1 MTNATINEFSPQVWN
16 GMRICVL
23 QPDYSTS
30 GVDYQYYDPQRDL
43 SSLIPEAT
51 FEHVLLNKLTTYR
64 QLKKLQQK
72 GFDIFINLC
81 EGYQEWEIPSIEVIW
96 FLEQLN
102 LPFTGP
108 QSRLYDPPKELMKY
122 VAYTVGIDTPDYV
135 LLRNGEDPVKKCK
148 HLSFPLFVKPHKAGD
163 SLGVEQSSKV
173 EDAEA
178 LRQRVTEIMDE
189 YGPLLVESYIP
200 GREFTVMVAGPAA
213 KNESIRTFKPVEYI
227 FPEGYQFK
235 TYALK
240 TAALHPKA
248 NVPISDQLLSVRLQ
262 DAASAIFNA
271 FGGVGYAR
279 LDFRMDE
286 SGRLYFLEINFT
298 CSVFYRDGY
307 EGSADYILQHDGFG
321 QAAFLKH
328 IIRDCLYR
336 HCRL

>member
-1 MTNATINEFSPQVWN
+1 
-16 GMRICVL
+16 
-23 QPDYSTS
+23 
-30 GVDYQYYDPQRDL
+30 
-43 SSLIPEAT
+43 
-51 FEHVLLNKLTTYR
+51 
-64 QLKKLQQK
+64 
-72 GFDIFINLC
+72 
-81 EGYQEWEIPSIEVIW
+81 
-96 FLEQLN
+96 
-102 LPFTGP
+102 
-108 QSRLYDPPKELMKY
+108 
-122 VAYTVGIDTPDYV
+122 
-135 LLRNGEDPVKKCK
+135 
-148 HLSFPLFVKPHKAGD
+148 
-163 SLGVEQSSKV
+163 
-173 EDAEA
+173 
-178 LRQRVTEIMDE
+178 MDE

-307 EGSADYILQHDGFG
+307 EGSADYILQYDGFG

-328 IIRDCLYR
+328 IIREGLYR
-336 HCRL
+336 HSRLQKNYVMKGSPIAGYGIYATRDLETGTVVFKGEERAQRLVTLRHVEQYWSPEAQLLFRKYAYPVSRSVFLLWDNEPAEWAPQNHSCDANTGYDGLNVVTIKAVLEGEELTLDYGSFLDEQMESFTCKCGASNCRGNINGLQNNSITSREERYI